1 MYTEQDLIK
10 IAKRENN
17 KKRPYLIVNKLQ
29 AKHIPTAPSQAFKMF
44 DALAERLEQQY
55 AGERL
60 LLVGFAET
68 ATAIGARLA
77 VRLHAYYI
85 QTTREQIPGV
95 SYLYFTEA
103 PSHATEQKLV
113 KEDIDQVIDR
123 VDRIIFA
130 EDEVTTGNTIFG
142 IIKILQRQYP
152 KKAVYSV
159 ASLLN
164 GMDLTAEQICRE
176 QKIDLAYLRKISHA
190 GYAEAA
196 EAYAEDGTYVLPDTT
211 AYRQVPSYRI
221 FGYQNARRLVM
232 GDAYE
237 QACRKLWED
246 MREFTEVSRGERVL
260 VIGTEECMY
269 PALYVGDCIER
280 LGGIVLCHSTTRSP
294 IAVSSN
300 ADYPLHTRY
309 ELESLYE
316 AGRKTFIYDLA
327 AYDSVIILTDASDE
341 NGRGA
346 ASLWHALRGCG
357 NRNIRFFRWC
367 AK

>member
-29 AKHIPTAPSQAFKMF
+29 AKHIPTAPSQAFEMF

-103 PSHATEQKLV
+103 HSHATEQKLV

-211 AYRQVPSYRI
+211 AYRQVQSYRI